1 MSDAHHDS
9 GYKYLF
15 SHAELVREL
24 LETFAPPGVAAQ
36 LDYATLRREN
46 GHYVTPALKQREQDV
61 VWSVRLA
68 GLALYLPLHRISRA
82 IGALLAV
89 AGVGLLLGM
98 A

>member
-46 GHYVTPALKQREQDV
+46 GHYVTPALT
-61 VWSVRLA
+61 
-68 GLALYLPLHRISRA
+68 G
-82 IGALLAV
+82 
-89 AGVGLLLGM
+89 
-98 A
+98 